1 MLELW
6 ISKAMQDKIQLSG
19 DAIREKWQDFAKLMG
34 VKENEWIKFS
44 GGWLDTVKKRTGLKE
59 FKRHGEAASAD
70 PQSIEEERT

>member
-1 MLELW
+1 
-6 ISKAMQDKIQLSG
+6 
-19 DAIREKWQDFAKLMG
+19 MG

-44 GGWLDTVKKRTGLKE
+44 GGWLDTVKKQTGLKE